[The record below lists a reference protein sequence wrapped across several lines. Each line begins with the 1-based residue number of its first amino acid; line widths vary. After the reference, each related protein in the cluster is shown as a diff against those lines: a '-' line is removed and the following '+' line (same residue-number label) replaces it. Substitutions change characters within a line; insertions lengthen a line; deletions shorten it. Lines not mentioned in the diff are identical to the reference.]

1 MIFEQL
7 SVSSSL
13 TFTHNEIGFLESG
26 AFGINGFWREL
37 NVSGQEAL
45 TPDAENF
52 FIAGF
57 LFEEMGITEAVSLLA
72 GIRLEFR
79 RMVPLTNGQFRNVT
93 DIEKR
98 NQSRS

>member
-1 MIFEQL
+1 
-7 SVSSSL
+7 
-13 TFTHNEIGFLESG
+13 
-26 AFGINGFWREL
+26 
-37 NVSGQEAL
+37 VSGQEAL